1 MKRLNVI
8 IDNPQLIT
16 KEELNIIL
24 ANDNRMKN
32 WPDSLIPVKENS
44 EQHQLMVK
52 HMNTLLNKEL
62 DYSSFIKILDIY
74 ILFKESGAL

>member
-8 IDNPQLIT
+8 IDKPHLIT

-32 WPDSLIPVKENS
+32 WPDNLIPIKENS
-44 EQHQLMVK
+44 EHHQDIIN
-52 HMNTLLNKEL
+52 HMNALLNQEL

>member
-8 IDNPQLIT
+8 IDKPHLIT

-32 WPDSLIPVKENS
+32 WPDNLIPNKENS
-44 EQHQLMVK
+44 EQHQDIVN
-52 HMNTLLNKEL
+52 HMNALLNQEL

>member
-8 IDNPQLIT
+8 IDKPHLIT

-32 WPDSLIPVKENS
+32 WPDNLIP
-44 EQHQLMVK
+44 
-52 HMNTLLNKEL
+52 
-62 DYSSFIKILDIY
+62 I
-74 ILFKESGAL
+74 